1 MTAVK
6 RRALAAQTRTEVLL
20 TLRRGESV
28 LLTLGIPV
36 LLLVFLSL
44 ADVLP
49 LPDGVDDPV
58 DYLFPG
64 ILALAVLSAALV
76 GPAIATG
83 FEREYGVLKRLGAT
97 PLGRPA
103 IVVAKIVAVVA
114 IELVQVVVLTGIA
127 LALGWRPDGAEVGV
141 ALGGILLAT
150 VAFAGAGLLLGGTL
164 PGLTTLAAANG
175 LYVVLLLVGGMVFP
189 LDELPSGLRAVA
201 RLLPSAA
208 LAEILQH
215 ALRPGVDLAG
225 RAWVVLLVWAVALPP
240 LAARWFRWR

>member
-1 MTAVK
+1 VK
-6 RRALAAQTRTEVLL
+6 RRPLAAQTRTEVLL

-36 LLLVFLSL
+36 LLLLFLSL

-49 LPDGVDDPV
+49 LPKGVHDPV
-58 DYLFPG
+58 DFLFPG

-83 FEREYGVLKRLGAT
+83 FEREYGVLKRLGVT

-103 IVVAKIVAVVA
+103 IITAKTIAVLAV
-114 IELVQVVVLTGIA
+114 ELVQVVILTGLA
-127 LALGWRPDGAEVGV
+127 FALGWRPDGALVGTALLGV
-141 ALGGILLAT
+141 ALAT

-189 LDELPSGLRAVA
+189 LDSLPAGVRAAA

-208 LAEILQH
+208 LAEVLQH
-215 ALRPGVDLAG
+215 ALRSGTHLGAQPWIVLV
-225 RAWVVLLVWAVALPP
+225 AWAVVLPP
-240 LAARWFRWR
+240 VAARCFRWR

>member
-1 MTAVK
+1 VNRT
-6 RRALAAQTRTEVLL
+6 ALAAQTRTEVAL

-49 LPDGVDDPV
+49 KPDGVEDAV
-58 DYLFPG
+58 DFLFPG

-83 FEREYGVLKRLGAT
+83 FEREYGVIKRLGIT

-103 IVVAKIVAVVA
+103 IVTAKTIAVLVVEVVQVLVLTGVALGLGWRPEGARVGTAVVA
-114 IELVQVVVLTGIA
+114 IA
-127 LALGWRPDGAEVGV
+127 M
-141 ALGGILLAT
+141 AT

-164 PGLTTLAAANG
+164 PGLTTLAAANA

-189 LDELPSGLRAVA
+189 LDRLPDAVESVA
-201 RLLPSAA
+201 ELLPSAA
-208 LAEILQH
+208 LAQVLQH
-215 ALRPGVDLAG
+215 ALRDGAPGGAQPWIVLA
-225 RAWVVLLVWAVALPP
+225 VWAVVLPP
-240 LAARWFRWR
+240 LAARMFRWR